1 MELQCLYPCPTFDI
15 FIWRRSRGG
24 KVRGEVCVQLRGVQG
39 MDFPGS
45 NIVVKPQVES
55 QSTFQMCLQWKYVI
69 KGCGCGVWE
78 QTVGKPE
85 VTWCDRDGLQSH

>member
-1 MELQCLYPCPTFDI
+1 MPDISYHQLWLVPAPASYCDIKHFLSFQKIPFENVGLQCLYPCPAFDI

-45 NIVVKPQVES
+45 SINVNPQVES
-55 QSTFQMCLQWKYVI
+55 Q
-69 KGCGCGVWE
+69 
-78 QTVGKPE
+78 
-85 VTWCDRDGLQSH
+85 

>member
-1 MELQCLYPCPTFDI
+1 MTAISYHQLWWAPAPARYCDQTLLSFQKIPFEDVGLQCLYPCPAFDI

-45 NIVVKPQVES
+45 SINVNPQVES
-55 QSTFQMCLQWKYVI
+55 Q
-69 KGCGCGVWE
+69 
-78 QTVGKPE
+78 
-85 VTWCDRDGLQSH
+85 